1 MKRVLVMLCAVVLV
15 LNANAQSGC
24 LNSQDANGDGLIGVD
39 DLMDLLSH
47 WGDTDFDFDGVYDS
61 VDLCTDEEACNYVLK
76 PTEPCE
82 YLDALGVCGGGC
94 PLDLDG
100 DGVCDEV
107 FGDCEGLESF
117 TFDGYAYD
125 LVAIGDQCWFAEN
138 LRTEHYANGDAIP
151 GELSNGEWANAN
163 ETHLGAQAVYNND
176 ASNLPDYGRLY
187 NWYAV
192 DDSRGLCP
200 TGWHVP
206 TDGEWMT
213 LEMELG
219 MSESDANSGGW
230 RGTDQGTQMKSSP
243 SDDPSWDGTNT
254 SGFSGL
260 AGGYRYIN
268 GVSYH
273 GGNYGYYWSSSLSS
287 YCAGCSWYRRLGV
300 YSSVDRQNGFS
311 YYMGSGMSV
320 RCLKDSD

>member
-1 MKRVLVMLCAVVLV
+1 MKRILVMLCAVVLA
-15 LNANAQSGC
+15 LNATAQSGC

-107 FGDCEGLESF
+107 LGSCEGLESV

-138 LRTEHYANGDAIP
+138 LNYNPLNSNWEDVSYTEARTYALPESFANGTP
-151 GELSNGEWANAN
+151 Q
-163 ETHLGAQAVYNND
+163 GARYNFIAVEQ
-176 ASNLPDYGRLY
+176 LE
-187 NWYAV
+187 
-192 DDSRGLCP
+192 LCP
-200 TGWHVP
+200 VGWHVP
-206 TDGEWMT
+206 SSEDIDVFENF
-213 LEMELG
+213 LEITFP
-219 MSESDANSGGW
+219 GG
-230 RGTDQGTQMKSSP
+230 DE
-243 SDDPSWDGTNT
+243 
-254 SGFSGL
+254 GL
-260 AGGYRYIN
+260 TIRN
-268 GVSYH
+268 
-273 GGNYGYYWSSSLSS
+273 
-287 YCAGCSWYRRLGV
+287 
-300 YSSVDRQNGFS
+300 
-311 YYMGSGMSV
+311 
-320 RCLKDSD
+320 DSA